1 MAQVRSKV
9 YVHLTFSTKQC
20 KPLIDEKI
28 EKKLHSR
35 IRKICKKIN
44 CKAIEVGGYSDHIHV
59 LCRLHPYVSQEIMV
73 QAIKSEST
81 QWIKAQGDD
90 YRKFSWQSSY
100 GIFSVSETQM
110 DSIREFIR
118 QQHRYHRHITF
129 EEEFKATLKSYQLS
143 YNDTLVWQ

>member
-1 MAQVRSKV
+1 
-9 YVHLTFSTKQC
+9 
-20 KPLIDEKI
+20 
-28 EKKLHSR
+28 
-35 IRKICKKIN
+35 
-44 CKAIEVGGYSDHIHV
+44 
-59 LCRLHPYVSQEIMV
+59 MV

-129 EEEFKATLKSYQLS
+129 EEEFKAQSACFFKFSNT
-143 YNDTLVWQ
+143 